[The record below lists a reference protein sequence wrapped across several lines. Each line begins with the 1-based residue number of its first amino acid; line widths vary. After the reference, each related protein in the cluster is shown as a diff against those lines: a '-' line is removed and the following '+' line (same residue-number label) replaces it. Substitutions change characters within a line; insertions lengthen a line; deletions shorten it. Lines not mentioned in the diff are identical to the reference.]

1 MSSSALEAQSPSAE
15 EPPSRR
21 DFIYIATGAMAAGG
35 AVAAVWPLIDQ
46 LEPAADT
53 IAGGLPLKV
62 DISKIEPGAQITV
75 FWRKNPIFVVRRTPA
90 MLARIRQPSDLK
102 MLRDPHSTSKQQPAY
117 AQNWSRSIKPE
128 YLVLIGVCTHL
139 GCTPNFE
146 PGAGALGPTW
156 PGGWLCP
163 CHGSRYDL
171 AGRVFKSV
179 PAPLNLPVPPYSF
192 ESPTSLIIGQNP
204 PAQAWSMSDINTL

>member
-1 MSSSALEAQSPSAE
+1 MSSPAIEAQPAPAE
-15 EPPSRR
+15 ASPSRR
-21 DFIYIATGAMAAGG
+21 DFIYIVTGAMAAGG
-35 AVAAVWPLIDQ
+35 AVAAAWPLIDQ
-46 LEPAADT
+46 LAPAADA
-53 IAGGLPLKV
+53 IAGGLPVKV

-75 FWRKNPIFVVRRTPA
+75 IWRKSPIFVVRRTPA
-90 MLARIRQPSDLK
+90 MLAQIRKPSDLK
-102 MLRDPHSTSKQQPAY
+102 MLRDPDSTSKQQPAY
-117 AQNWSRSIKPE
+117 AQNWSRSIDPE
-128 YLVLIGVCTHL
+128 YLVLVGVCTHL
-139 GCTPNFE
+139 GCTPDFE

-192 ESPTSLIIGQNP
+192 ESPAFLLIGQNP
-204 PAQAWSMSDINTL
+204 SAQTWSMSDIATL